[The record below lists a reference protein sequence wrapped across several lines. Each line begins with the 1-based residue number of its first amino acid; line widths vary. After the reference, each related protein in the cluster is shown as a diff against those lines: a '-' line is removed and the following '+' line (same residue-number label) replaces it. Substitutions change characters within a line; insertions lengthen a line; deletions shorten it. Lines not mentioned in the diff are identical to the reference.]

1 MSNTVES
8 PWGLHSRVHLLNHFP
23 HEFGDCYVKRDD
35 ELACG
40 ISGTKL
46 RKYASLVPALL
57 AKGTKRLVIIAGTN
71 SNNLL
76 SALQVA
82 RENQWQVTAF
92 LLKPWSIENKG
103 NFKLSRMFLNE
114 EDIKWIDRNDW
125 FRVEELA
132 QQYINEQTEKCFL
145 LTEGASV
152 REAMAGA
159 ESLAHDIV
167 CNEKT
172 LDLQFAHIFI
182 DSGTGFSAIALIKAM
197 YTLNHPAIIHVLLLA
212 DDEKLFKQKIQGL
225 FPGCDGSYKKLINF
239 HCFYPTNAKSFG
251 AVNATVKKEI
261 KRMAY
266 EEGILVDP
274 IYSAKLFFEARK
286 KILANNLPGNK
297 LIIHSGG
304 TLSLMGFYSVL
315 E

>member
-1 MSNTVES
+1 MNNTVES
-8 PWGLHSRVHLLNHFP
+8 PWGLHSRVHRLNNFP

-57 AKGTKRLVIIAGTN
+57 AKGIERLVIIAGTN

-76 SALQVA
+76 SALQIA
-82 RENQWQVTAF
+82 RENQWQVTTF
-92 LLKPWSIENKG
+92 LLKPWSYESNG
-103 NFKLSRMFLNE
+103 NFKLSQMFLKE
-114 EDIKWIDRNDW
+114 QDIKWVEREDW
-125 FRVEELA
+125 HRVEELA
-132 QQYINEQTEKCFL
+132 QQYITEQNEQCFL

-152 REAMAGA
+152 KEAMPGA
-159 ESLAHDIV
+159 ESLAYDII

-172 LDLQFAHIFI
+172 VGLQFDHIFI

-197 YTLNHPAIIHVLLLA
+197 YALKHPAMIHVLLLA
-212 DDEKLFKQKIQGL
+212 DDEKLFKQKMQKL
-225 FPGCDGSYKKLINF
+225 LSGCDFSHNSSTKY
-239 HCFYPTNAKSFG
+239 HCFYPSNAKSFG

-266 EEGILVDP
+266 DEGILVDP
-274 IYSAKLFFEARK
+274 IYSAKLFYEARR
-286 KILANNLPGNK
+286 KIVADNLPGNK

-304 TLSLMGFYSVL
+304 VLSLAFMSYS
-315 E
+315 